1 MTTAPDLTTVQVR
14 NPLGYPPK
22 VAAKSMAPRL
32 DGLDGKRIFIVD
44 PRFDDGTNL
53 LLRLIEWFA
62 TNLPDVEIEH
72 VELPGN
78 YLGDFSDV
86 WADLRERG
94 DAAIIGVG
102 HCSTCAPAVSQF
114 AMTLESTYGL
124 PTVSLHTKT
133 FARVVRSVCNV
144 GGMPGIRQ
152 VFVPHPVI
160 GRTPEELQAYL
171 DGPDPVT
178 GDPVLQEILD
188 GLTEPLV
195 AEERDGVGFER
206 STPAYVEPDSED
218 NLQGYFHAK
227 GWTDQLPIVLPTDER
242 VDAMLAGTSR
252 GRDEVVGRMRPT
264 HTREAWEYTVEKVA
278 VNAVMAGAR
287 PEYFPVILA
296 LAASGVSARG
306 SSTAS
311 MNNMVVVNGPIGD
324 EIDMNSGLGAMGPYN
339 HANATI
345 GRAYGLLSQNLQGGS
360 EPGLSY
366 MGSQGN
372 NLAYNSLCFAE
383 NERDSPWEGFHVGQ
397 GFAATDSTVSV
408 FRGGAYMSATLAV
421 RPDSWQEHLRSMI
434 LGMDPGMCAPTLL
447 LDPLAAEQF
456 MRLGG
461 FGTKQDIV
469 EWIRANVR
477 ERASVYWDYQV
488 VRNYILPN
496 ATAGKEPAASRLRS
510 GSGADL
516 IEPFEPDAIGVVVV
530 GGSTKPYWCV
540 AGPRYMTT
548 VSVDE
553 WR

>member
-1 MTTAPDLTTVQVR
+1 MTTAPDITTVQVR

-22 VAAKSMAPRL
+22 VAAKPMAPRL
-32 DGLDGKRIFIVD
+32 DDLDGKRIFIVD

-53 LLRLIEWFA
+53 LLRLIAWFGE
-62 TNLPDVEIEH
+62 NLPDVQIEH

-78 YLGDFSDV
+78 YLGDFSDT

-102 HCSTCAPAVSQF
+102 HCSTCAPAVTQF
-114 AMTLESTYGL
+114 AMALESTYGL
-124 PTVSLHTKT
+124 PTVTLHTKT
-133 FARVVRSVCNV
+133 FARIVRSVSNV

-160 GRTPEELQAYL
+160 GRDALELQAYL
-171 DGPDPVT
+171 EGDDPVT
-178 GDPVLQEILD
+178 GRPVLQEIIA
-188 GLTEPLV
+188 GLTEPL
-195 AEERDGVGFER
+195 AGEELEGVGFER
-206 STPAYVEPDSED
+206 STPLHVDPDSEE
-218 NLQGYFHAK
+218 NLHASFEAN
-227 GWTDQLPIVLPTDER
+227 GWTDHLPIVLPTDER
-242 VDAMLAGTSR
+242 VEAMLAGTSR
-252 GRDEVVGRMRPT
+252 ERDEVVGRMRPT

-311 MNNMVVVNGPIGD
+311 MNNMVVVNGPIRGR
-324 EIDMNSGLGAMGPYN
+324 IGMNAGVGAMGPYN

-366 MGSQGN
+366 MGAQGN

-383 NERDSPWEGFHVGQ
+383 NEEDSPWEGFHVGR
-397 GFAATDSTVSV
+397 GFAAGDSTVSV

-421 RPDSWQEHLRSMI
+421 RPDSWQEHLRSMV

-461 FGTKQDIV
+461 FSGREDLAAWVQ
-469 EWIRANVR
+469 ENVLEKAR
-477 ERASVYWDYQV
+477 VYWDYQV

-496 ATAGKEPAASRLRS
+496 ATAGVEPAAGRLRS
-510 GSGADL
+510 GSGDDL
-516 IEPFEPDAIGVVVV
+516 IEMFEPGAIGVVVV

-540 AGPRYMTT
+540 AGPRYQAT

>member
-1 MTTAPDLTTVQVR
+1 MTTAHDVTTLQVR

-32 DGLDGKRIFIVD
+32 ESLDGKRIFIVD

-53 LLRLIEWFA
+53 LLRLIAWFEEH
-62 TNLPDVEIEH
+62 LPDVEIEH

-78 YLGDFSDV
+78 YLGDFTEV
-86 WADLRERG
+86 WDDLRQRG

-102 HCSTCAPAVSQF
+102 HCSTCAPAVTQF
-114 AMTLESTYGL
+114 AMALESTYGL

-133 FARVVRSVCNV
+133 FARIVRSVSNV
-144 GGMPGIRQ
+144 GGMPGLRQ

-160 GRTPEELQAYL
+160 GRDADELQAYL
-171 DGPDPVT
+171 DGEDPLS
-178 GDPVLQEILD
+178 GEPVLQALLA
-188 GLTEPLV
+188 GLTEPLEG
-195 AEERDGVGFER
+195 EEREGVGFER
-206 STPAYVEPDSED
+206 STPQYVEPDSEEH
-218 NLQGYFHAK
+218 LHAHFHAQ

-242 VDAMLAGTSR
+242 VEAMLAATSR
-252 GRDEVVGRMRPT
+252 DRDEVVGTMRPT
-264 HTREAWEYTVEKVA
+264 HTREAWGFTVEKVA

-296 LAASGVSARG
+296 LAASGISARG

-311 MNNMVVVNGPIGD
+311 MNNMVVVNGPIRG
-324 EIDMNSGLGAMGPYN
+324 EIGMNGGVGAMGPYN

-372 NLAYNSLCFAE
+372 NLAYNSICFAE
-383 NERDSPWEGFHVGQ
+383 NEEASPWEAFHTQHGFE
-397 GFAATDSTVSV
+397 ATDSTVSV

-421 RPDSWQEHLRSMI
+421 RPDSWQEHLRSMV

-461 FGTKQDIV
+461 FSGKEDLT
-469 EWIRANVR
+469 EWIRVNVLEQAR
-477 ERASVYWDYQV
+477 VYWDYQI

-510 GSGADL
+510 GQGQDL
-516 IEPFEPDAIGVVVV
+516 IEMFEPEAIGVVVV

-540 AGPRYMTT
+540 AGPRYQRT

>member
-1 MTTAPDLTTVQVR
+1 MTTAPDLATVQVR

-22 VAAKSMAPRL
+22 VDAKRMAPRL
-32 DGLDGKRIFIVD
+32 ESLDGKRIFIVD

-53 LLRLIEWFA
+53 LLRLIAWFEQH
-62 TNLPDVEIEH
+62 LPDVDVEH

-78 YLGDFSDV
+78 YLGDFSEV

-94 DAAIIGVG
+94 DAAIVGVG
-102 HCSTCAPAVSQF
+102 HCSTCAPAVTQF
-114 AMTLESTYGL
+114 AMALETTYGL
-124 PTVSLHTKT
+124 PTVSLHTRT
-133 FARVVRSVCNV
+133 FARIVRSVASV
-144 GGMPGIRQ
+144 GGMPSLRQ
-152 VFVPHPVI
+152 IFVPHPVI
-160 GRTPEELQAYL
+160 GRDDAELQAYL
-171 DGPDPVT
+171 DGTDPLT
-178 GDPVLQEILD
+178 GEPVLQELLA
-188 GLTEPLV
+188 GLTEPL
-195 AEERDGVGFER
+195 EGDEREGVGYER
-206 STPAYVEPDSED
+206 STPAYVEPDSEE
-218 NLQGYFHAK
+218 NLHAHFAAQ
-227 GWTDQLPIVLPTDER
+227 GWTDHLPIVLPTDER
-242 VDAMLAGTSR
+242 VEAMLAGTTR

-264 HTREAWEYTVEKVA
+264 HTREAWEFTVEKVA

-311 MNNMVVVNGPIGD
+311 MNNMVVVNGPIRE
-324 EIDMNSGLGAMGPYN
+324 EIGMNCGLGAMGPYN

-372 NLAYNSLCFAE
+372 NLAYNSICFAE
-383 NERDSPWEGFHVGQ
+383 NEEGSPWDSFHVDH
-397 GFAATDSTVSV
+397 GFSATDSTVSV

-421 RPDSWQEHLRSMI
+421 RPDSWQDHLRSMV

-456 MRLGG
+456 VRLGG
-461 FGTKQDIV
+461 FAGKRDLA
-469 EWIRANVR
+469 EWIRSNVR
-477 ERASVYWDYQV
+477 ERAGVYWDRQI

-496 ATAGKEPAASRLRS
+496 ATAGSEPAASRLRS
-510 GSGADL
+510 GSGDDL
-516 IEPFEPDAIGVVVV
+516 IEMFDPDAIGVVVV
-530 GGSTKPYWCV
+530 GGGTKPYWCV
-540 AGPRYMTT
+540 AGPRYQRT